1 MTRRVYLVPGFFG
14 FAALGELRYF
24 HFVKEVL
31 DEAFRRFGAD
41 VAVYRVDTMPT
52 GAIARRAQRLLEVL
66 RETGGESG
74 ELHLVGHSTGALD
87 ARLLLDPHREHEDD
101 RALLSRVKSV
111 VSIAGAHRGTPLA
124 SAFRTAFGKE
134 ILKLVALMT
143 IRTLKL
149 GPLPV
154 AIVGGLAAVLA
165 AFDSAVGSKPDLVDQ
180 LQESLIADLDAE
192 RRLALH
198 QLFKDVVED
207 QALLDELTPELAL
220 HFDAGTLDRPGVR
233 YACVL
238 TEARRP
244 SVSSTLEAGLSPYAQ
259 ASHTLYH
266 AMYRLAARTPASIP
280 PPPELARYADRL
292 VAMLGDLPTREDND
306 GIVPTL
312 SQLHGPL
319 LRAVK
324 ADHHDV
330 IGHFDEEHHDPP
342 HVDWLNTGTGFTRPQ
357 FVALWTDVA
366 SFILDERG
374 TLIPE
379 PTQPA

>member
-1 MTRRVYLVPGFFG
+1 MIRRVYLVPGFFG
-14 FAALGELRYF
+14 FAALGELRYY

-31 DEAFRRFGAD
+31 DEAFRRFGVD
-41 VAVYRVDTMPT
+41 VQVHRVDTLPT
-52 GAIARRAQRLLEVL
+52 AAIARRSQRLLEIL
-66 RETGGESG
+66 RETSG
-74 ELHLVGHSTGALD
+74 EAGEIHLVGHSTGALD

-101 RALLSRVKSV
+101 RALLERVRSV
-111 VSIAGAHRGTPLA
+111 VSVAGAHRGTPLA
-124 SAFRTAFGKE
+124 SAFKTAFGKE
-134 ILKLVALMT
+134 IMKLVALMT

-154 AIVGGLAAVLA
+154 AIVGGMAAVLA

-180 LQESLIADLDAE
+180 LQESLLADLDAD
-192 RRLALH
+192 RRVALH
-198 QLFKDVVED
+198 QLFKDVAAD
-207 QALLDELTPELAL
+207 QALLDELTPELAA
-220 HFDAGTLDRPGVR
+220 HFDASTLDRPGVR

-244 SVSSTLEAGLSPYAQ
+244 SLGTSIEAGLSPYAQ

-266 AMYRLAARTPASIP
+266 AMYRLAARTPASVAP
-280 PPPELARYADRL
+280 PPGLAQHADRL

-319 LRAVK
+319 LRAVM

-330 IGHFDEEHHDPP
+330 IGHFDEAHHDPP
-342 HVDWLNTGTGFTRPQ
+342 HVDWLNTGTGFTRQQ

-374 TLIPE
+374 TLIP
-379 PTQPA
+379 QPA